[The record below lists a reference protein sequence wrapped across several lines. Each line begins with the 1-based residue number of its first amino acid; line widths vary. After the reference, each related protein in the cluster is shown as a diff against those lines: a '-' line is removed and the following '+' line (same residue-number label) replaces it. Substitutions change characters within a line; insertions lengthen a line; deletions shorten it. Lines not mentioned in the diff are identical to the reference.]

1 MTAQEQFTVVDDNA
15 LISAFILAN
24 QPEQALE
31 VVREMRLHHRQPE
44 VDTYTA
50 LINAFAKA
58 NQFAQALEDEEDGWE
73 EEL

>member
-1 MTAQEQFTVVDDNA
+1 MTAQEQFTVVDDKA
-15 LISAFILAN
+15 LISTFILAN

-31 VVREMRLHHRQPE
+31 VVWEMRLHHRQPE